1 MSDWKPYNKGRS
13 IGMKGSEG
21 SKVVR
26 DEEHPLGAR
35 MTIKQGQDYVS
46 VSCSIAG
53 KIDHTRFFKEMK
65 AAEKEYKTMQK
76 EMDAVLGVISSAR
89 SADIKVW
96 EAISI
101 FVTRFPS

>member
-1 MSDWKPYNKGRS
+1 MSKWQPYNRGRS
-13 IGMKGSEG
+13 IGVKGSEN

-53 KIDHTRFFKEMK
+53 KIDHTRFFNKMN
-65 AAEKEYKTMQK
+65 AAEREYKIMQK
-76 EMDAVLGVISSAR
+76 ELAKVIGAISSAKA
-89 SADIKVW
+89 ADIKVW
-96 EAISI
+96 EAISG
-101 FVTRFPS
+101 FVSRFP

>member
-1 MSDWKPYNKGRS
+1 MGDWQPYNRGRS
-13 IGMKGSEG
+13 IGVKGSEG

-46 VSCSIAG
+46 VSCNISG

-65 AAEKEYKTMQK
+65 AAEHEYMNMQK
-76 EMDAVLGVISSAR
+76 ELVEVMSAISSAKA
-89 SADIKVW
+89 ADIKVW
-96 EAISI
+96 EAISG
-101 FVTRFPS
+101 FVTRFP